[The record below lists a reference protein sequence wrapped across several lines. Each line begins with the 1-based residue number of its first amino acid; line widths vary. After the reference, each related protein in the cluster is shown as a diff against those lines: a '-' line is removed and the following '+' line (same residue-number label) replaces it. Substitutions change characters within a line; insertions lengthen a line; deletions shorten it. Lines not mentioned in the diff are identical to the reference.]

1 MSGNKKK
8 KKKKPQRIDG
18 FKRHAQTWT
27 HSWRGRFTL
36 VAKNHIPA
44 DPSELPLRG
53 TAVEFAF
60 PYARQCT
67 VSCNNYT
74 SFHTQI
80 RGQSST
86 RRERGKKKRKG
97 NSIQHS
103 YHPLP
108 LQFSNDRYFFDQQKN
123 RQINKEG
130 KLSRIK

>member
-80 RGQSST
+80 KGQSST
-86 RRERGKKKRKG
+86 RREREKRKKEKETPF
-97 NSIQHS
+97 NTPIILFLFNFQTIDTF
-103 YHPLP
+103 LM
-108 LQFSNDRYFFDQQKN
+108 
-123 RQINKEG
+123 NK
-130 KLSRIK
+130 KIDK